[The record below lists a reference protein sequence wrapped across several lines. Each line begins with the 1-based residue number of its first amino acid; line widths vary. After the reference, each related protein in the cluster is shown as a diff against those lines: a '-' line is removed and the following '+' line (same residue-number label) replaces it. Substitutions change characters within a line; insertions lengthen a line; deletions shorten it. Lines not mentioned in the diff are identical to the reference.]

1 MSPISHSS
9 SRRKLPSRE
18 ELVEKVKKRLERHGL
33 PRLQMS
39 VLLALT
45 GATGFLSSFVLL
57 KLGVDSMALRYP
69 VSVALAYGVFLL
81 LLRVW
86 LRLQRE
92 RWNVDIPDVGSVG
105 EGVLDGAG
113 GLVRGAGGAFRG
125 GGGNFGGAGASV
137 EFEAPGVPMALVQ
150 PSPAPA
156 ASVSGGSGG
165 GGGFDFSLDLDE
177 GGCFVVVAVLLI
189 AAATVGAV
197 VWILW
202 TAPILLAEVLVD
214 GIVMTGLYRRLKH
227 GPEPGHWLTGA
238 IRRTWIP
245 ALVVALLFSIA
256 GHLLQKAVPE
266 ARSIGAA
273 WEAISADDRP

>member
-1 MSPISHSS
+1 MTPAGHSS
-9 SRRKLPSRE
+9 SRKVPSRE
-18 ELVEKVKKRLERHGL
+18 ELVEKVRKRLERYGL

-45 GATGFLSSFVLL
+45 GATGFLSSFVLM
-57 KLGVDSMALRYP
+57 KLGVHSMALRYP

-92 RWNVDIPDVGSVG
+92 RWSLDIPDVGGVG
-105 EGVLDGAG
+105 EAVLDGAG
-113 GLVRGAGGAFRG
+113 GLVRGAGRVVQG

-137 EFEAPGVPMALVQ
+137 EFEAPAVPMALSQ
-150 PSPAPA
+150 PSPVPA
-156 ASVSGGSGG
+156 ATASGGGGG
-165 GGGFDFSLDLDE
+165 GGGFDFDLDLGE
-177 GGCFVVVAVLLI
+177 GGCFVVAAILLI

-197 VWILW
+197 VWVLW

-214 GIVMTGLYRRLKH
+214 GVVMTGLYRRLKH

-245 ALVVALLFSIA
+245 AVVVALLFSVA
-256 GHLLQKAVPE
+256 GHFLQKAVPE
-266 ARSIGAA
+266 ASSIGAA
-273 WEAISADDRP
+273 WKAVSAGDPP

>member
-1 MSPISHSS
+1 M
-9 SRRKLPSRE
+9 PSRE
-18 ELVEKVKKRLERHGL
+18 ELVEKVRERLERHGL

-45 GATGFLSSFVLL
+45 GATGFLSSFILL
-57 KLGVDSMALRYP
+57 KLGVHSMALRYP

-86 LRLQRE
+86 LGLQRKG
-92 RWNVDIPDVGSVG
+92 WNLDIPDVGSVG
-105 EGVLDGAG
+105 DAVLEGSG
-113 GLVRGAGGAFRG
+113 GLARGAGRFAGQ
-125 GGGNFGGAGASV
+125 GGNFGGAGASA
-137 EFEAPGVPMALVQ
+137 EFQTPAVPMALAQ
-150 PSPAPA
+150 PTPTPA
-156 ASVSGGSGG
+156 ASEGGG

-197 VWILW
+197 VWVLW

-214 GIVMTGLYRRLKH
+214 GLVLTGLYRRLKH

-245 ALVVALLFSIA
+245 AVVVALLFSVA

-273 WEAISADDRP
+273 WEAISTDDRP